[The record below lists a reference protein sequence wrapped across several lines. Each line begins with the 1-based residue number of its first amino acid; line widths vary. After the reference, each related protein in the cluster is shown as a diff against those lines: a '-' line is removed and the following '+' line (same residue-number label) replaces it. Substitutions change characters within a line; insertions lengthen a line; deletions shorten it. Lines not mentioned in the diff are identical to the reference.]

1 MKKAIKFSLI
11 STEKEIF
18 SGIVKMVVIK
28 SVLGDI
34 GIMPGHHPLLAILK
48 NRSTVKLFFSNG
60 NIKEYI
66 LDSMRGLVEVQPYR
80 VIILVDT
87 ILDHCF
93 RHFTQD
99 LLNDIRF
106 IESLDLNIG
115 VINFYKINKNEYM
128 KNEDV
133 VNLLNYCFDVKKLSM
148 LKIGM
153 SIMNFNKSDK
163 FIRIK

>member
-1 MKKAIKFSLI
+1 MKKNIRFSLI
-11 STEKEIF
+11 STKKEIF
-18 SGIVKMVVIK
+18 SGIVKMVVVN

-48 NRSTVKLFFSNG
+48 SKSTVKLFFSNG

-66 LDSMRGLVEVQPYR
+66 LDSIRGFIQVHPYR

-93 RHFTQD
+93 GYFTQD
-99 LLNDIRF
+99 LLNDRRF
-106 IESLDLNIG
+106 IKSLGLNMDI
-115 VINFYKINKNEYM
+115 VNFYKINKNEYGG
-128 KNEDV
+128 NENM
-133 VNLLNYCFDVKKLSM
+133 VNLLNYCFNIKRLSA
-148 LKIGM
+148 LKIGI

-163 FIRIK
+163 FIKIK